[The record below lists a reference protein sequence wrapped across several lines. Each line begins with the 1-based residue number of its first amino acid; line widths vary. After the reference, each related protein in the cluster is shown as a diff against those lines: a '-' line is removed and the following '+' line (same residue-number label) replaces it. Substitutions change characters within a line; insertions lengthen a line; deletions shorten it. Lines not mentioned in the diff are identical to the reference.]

1 MKLSKIYLQNQDSIK
16 LSGFSYNTFDHN
28 NKYEIKLKYKYNGE
42 KDLKTLQDE
51 LGDDDKLKKRAERFN
66 LNEINL
72 WQSDRWKKRKE
83 KIKFFIN
90 LLIQSRN

>member
-51 LGDDDKLKKRAERFN
+51 LGDDDKLKGYMSMFEMPYIYYKREVDF
-66 LNEINL
+66 
-72 WQSDRWKKRKE
+72 E
-83 KIKFFIN
+83 KWTEDSKSVKFE
-90 LLIQSRN
+90 